1 MSRYLSWLRQAV
13 RFDPGLLL
21 LRGTAVTTAAMLAA
35 YGSALLVEHFAHLRV
50 DVVVQTV
57 VLAATAA
64 KVQSAADRYDRLLGL
79 AVLPAAAAGAAEIG
93 RLMTLHPNAADVLFT
108 LGTALAV
115 WVRRFGPRATRAGGL
130 LVLPL
135 VALLVMPPDAGPVP
149 GHDHTLWVALIAV
162 ASGAWVALFQAA
174 AVRTGL
180 VPAPVRAP
188 APESA
193 PESAP
198 EPEARRRPGVHTRMA
213 LQMAGAV
220 GGAFLAGRA
229 VWPDHWAWV
238 VLTAF
243 IVCSGARGR
252 GDVLFKGLQRAVG
265 AAAGTVV
272 ATAVAGSFG
281 PHEDAAVVLIF
292 AVLALATWLRE
303 LSYAY
308 WAACVTAVLSLL
320 YGWFGQSSDDL
331 LRTRL
336 AAIGLGAAVGIAASW
351 LILPLRTRDVLRR
364 RTADALAALTELLGV
379 TGTDR
384 PALLRGR
391 ARFAYGAA
399 QLELLARPLRAER
412 RAGRSARRLTG
423 RGGGS
428 PTVRPYRADV
438 VDAVSAC
445 EAPLG
450 VLVDG
455 AVTDPAL
462 WSDPRVARLNRAVA
476 ANSAAVRRAIGRR
489 PGPAYQGIRARIP
502 RQPGAAPVGPPEQLR
517 MLAALLAVDDALGT
531 MAAVFGD
538 PPQAEAEDG
547 REVGI
552 SSSSPSPSS
561 SPSSSDN

>member
-1 MSRYLSWLRQAV
+1 MSSYFSWLRRAV
-13 RFDPGLLL
+13 RFDPGLRL

-35 YGSALLVEHFAHLRV
+35 YGSALLIEHVADLRV
-50 DVVVQTV
+50 DVVVQAV

-64 KVQSAADRYDRLLGL
+64 RVQLAADRYDRLLGL

-93 RLMTLHPNAADVLFT
+93 RLMTLHPNLGDALFT
-108 LGTALAV
+108 FGTALAV
-115 WVRRFGPRATRAGGL
+115 WLRRVGPRAARAGGL

-135 VALLVMPPDAGPVP
+135 VALLVVPPDAGPVP
-149 GHDHTLWVALIAV
+149 GHEHTLWVALIAV
-162 ASGAWVALFQAA
+162 VSGAWVALLQTA

-188 APESA
+188 APT
-193 PESAP
+193 PESQPKP
-198 EPEARRRPGVHTRMA
+198 EPEPRRRPGVHTRTA

-220 GGAFLAGRA
+220 GGAFIAGRA
-229 VWPDHWAWV
+229 AWPDHWAWV

-308 WAACVTAVLSLL
+308 WAGCVTAVLSLL

-364 RTADALAALTELLGV
+364 RTADALAVLTELLGAS
-379 TGTDR
+379 GADR

-399 QLELLARPLRAER
+399 ELELLARPLRAER
-412 RAGRSARRLTG
+412 RALGLAGRLTG
-423 RGGGS
+423 GAPS
-428 PTVRPYRADV
+428 STHPYRADV
-438 VDAVSAC
+438 VDAVAAC

-455 AVTDPAL
+455 AVADPAL

-502 RQPGAAPVGPPEQLR
+502 RQPGATPAGSPEQLR

-538 PPQAEAEDG
+538 PPQPEAG
-547 REVGI
+547 EVEGAGI
-552 SSSSPSPSS
+552 S
-561 SPSSSDN
+561 

>member
-1 MSRYLSWLRQAV
+1 MMSRYFSWLRRAA
-13 RFDPGLLL
+13 RFDPGLRL
-21 LRGTAVTTAAMLAA
+21 LRESAVTTAAMLAA
-35 YGSALLVEHFAHLRV
+35 YGSALLIEHFAHLRV
-50 DVVVQTV
+50 DVVVQAV

-64 KVQSAADRYDRLLGL
+64 RVQLAADRYDRLLGL

-93 RLMTLHPNAADVLFT
+93 RLMTLHPNLADALFT
-108 LGTALAV
+108 LGTALAI
-115 WVRRFGPRATRAGGL
+115 WVRRFGPRAARAGGL

-135 VALLVMPPDAGPVP
+135 VALLVMPPDGGPVP

-162 ASGAWVALFQAA
+162 VSGAWVALFQAA

-180 VPAPVRAP
+180 VPAPVPTPAAP
-188 APESA
+188 AAEA
-193 PESAP
+193 TAA
-198 EPEARRRPGVHTRMA
+198 PEARRRPGVHTRMA

-220 GGAFLAGRA
+220 GGAFVAGRA

-252 GDVLFKGLQRAVG
+252 GDVLFKGLQRAIG

-308 WAACVTAVLSLL
+308 WAGCVTAVLSLL

-364 RTADALAALTELLGV
+364 RTADALAALTELLGAP
-379 TGTDR
+379 GGDR

-423 RGGGS
+423 RGAGS
-428 PTVRPYRADV
+428 PTGRPYRADV
-438 VDAVSAC
+438 VDAVAAC

-455 AVTDPAL
+455 AVADPAL

-489 PGPAYQGIRARIP
+489 PGPAYQGVRARIP
-502 RQPGAAPVGPPEQLR
+502 RQSGTAPSGPPEQLR

-538 PPQAEAEDG
+538 PPQAGAEDVK
-547 REVGI
+547 EVGI
-552 SSSSPSPSS
+552 S
-561 SPSSSDN
+561 

>member
-1 MSRYLSWLRQAV
+1 MMSRYFSWIRRAV
-13 RFDPGLLL
+13 RFDPGFRL
-21 LRGTAVTTAAMLAA
+21 LRESAVTTAAMLAA
-35 YGSALLVEHFAHLRV
+35 YGSALLIEHFADLRV
-50 DVVVQTV
+50 DVVVQAV

-64 KVQSAADRYDRLLGL
+64 RVQLAADRYDRLLGL

-93 RLMTLHPNAADVLFT
+93 RLMTLHPNLADALFT
-108 LGTALAV
+108 LGTALAI
-115 WVRRFGPRATRAGGL
+115 WVRRFGPRAARAGGL

-135 VALLVMPPDAGPVP
+135 VALLVMPPDGGPVP

-162 ASGAWVALFQAA
+162 VSGAWVALFQAA

-180 VPAPVRAP
+180 VPAPVPTPAAP
-188 APESA
+188 AAEA
-193 PESAP
+193 TAA
-198 EPEARRRPGVHTRMA
+198 PEARRRPGVHTRMA

-220 GGAFLAGRA
+220 GGAFVAGRA

-308 WAACVTAVLSLL
+308 WAGCVTAVLSLL

-364 RTADALAALTELLGV
+364 RTADALAALTELLGAP
-379 TGTDR
+379 GGDR

-412 RAGRSARRLTG
+412 RTLGLARQLP
-423 RGGGS
+423 GGAPS
-428 PTVRPYRADV
+428 TNPYRADV
-438 VDAVSAC
+438 VDAVAAC

-455 AVTDPAL
+455 AVADPAL

-489 PGPAYQGIRARIP
+489 PGPAYQGVRARIP
-502 RQPGAAPVGPPEQLR
+502 RQPGAAPAGPPEQLR

-538 PPQAEAEDG
+538 PPQAEAEDV
-547 REVGI
+547 EEAGI
-552 SSSSPSPSS
+552 S
-561 SPSSSDN
+561 

>member
-1 MSRYLSWLRQAV
+1 MSSYFSWLPRAV
-13 RFDPGLLL
+13 HFDPGLRL

-35 YGSALLVEHFAHLRV
+35 YGSALLIEHFAHLRV
-50 DVVVQTV
+50 DVVVQAV

-64 KVQSAADRYDRLLGL
+64 RVQLTADRYDRLLGL
-79 AVLPAAAAGAAEIG
+79 AVLPAAAAGAAEVG
-93 RLMTLHPNAADVLFT
+93 RLMTLHPNAADALFT

-115 WVRRFGPRATRAGGL
+115 WVRRFGPRAARAGGL

-162 ASGAWVALFQAA
+162 VSGAWVALFQAA

-180 VPAPVRAP
+180 VPAPARAP

-193 PESAP
+193 PAP

-308 WAACVTAVLSLL
+308 WAGCVTAVLSLL

-364 RTADALAALTELLGV
+364 RTADALAALTELLGSS
-379 TGTDR
+379 GGDR

-391 ARFAYGAA
+391 ARFAYGVA

-412 RAGRSARRLTG
+412 RTLGLAGRLP
-423 RGGGS
+423 GGAPS
-428 PTVRPYRADV
+428 THPYRADV
-438 VDAVSAC
+438 VDAVAAC

-455 AVTDPAL
+455 AVADPAL

-502 RQPGAAPVGPPEQLR
+502 RQAGATPAGSPEQLR

-538 PPQAEAEDG
+538 PPQAEAE
-547 REVGI
+547 EVKGAGT
-552 SSSSPSPSS
+552 S
-561 SPSSSDN
+561 

>member
-1 MSRYLSWLRQAV
+1 MSKYFPRLRRAV

-35 YGSALLVEHFAHLRV
+35 YGSALLIEHFADLRV
-50 DVVVQTV
+50 DVVVQAV
-57 VLAATAA
+57 VLAATAPRI
-64 KVQSAADRYDRLLGL
+64 QLAADRHDRLFGL

-93 RLMTLHPNAADVLFT
+93 RLMTLHPNLADTLFT

-115 WVRRFGPRATRAGGL
+115 WLRRFGPRAARAGGL

-135 VALLVMPPDAGPVP
+135 VALLVMPPGAGPVA
-149 GHDHTLWVALIAV
+149 GHDHALWVALIAV
-162 ASGAWVALFQAA
+162 VSGAWVALFQAV

-180 VPAPVRAP
+180 VPTPTGP
-188 APESA
+188 AAEA
-193 PESAP
+193 TVA
-198 EPEARRRPGVHTRMA
+198 PEARRRPGVHTRMA

-220 GGAFLAGRA
+220 GGAFVAGRA

-272 ATAVAGSFG
+272 ATAAAGAFG

-308 WAACVTAVLSLL
+308 WAGCVTAVLSLL

-364 RTADALAALTELLGV
+364 RTADALAALTELLG
-379 TGTDR
+379 TPGGDR

-391 ARFAYGAA
+391 ARFAYGAG

-412 RAGRSARRLTG
+412 RTLGLARRLP
-423 RGGGS
+423 GGVPS
-428 PTVRPYRADV
+428 THPYRADV
-438 VDAVSAC
+438 VDAVAAC
-445 EAPLG
+445 EEPLG

-455 AVTDPAL
+455 AVADPAL

-502 RQPGAAPVGPPEQLR
+502 RQAGATPAGSPEQLR

-538 PPQAEAEDG
+538 PPQAEAGEA
-547 REVGI
+547 EEAGI
-552 SSSSPSPSS
+552 S
-561 SPSSSDN
+561 

>member
-1 MSRYLSWLRQAV
+1 
-13 RFDPGLLL
+13 
-21 LRGTAVTTAAMLAA
+21 
-35 YGSALLVEHFAHLRV
+35 
-50 DVVVQTV
+50 
-57 VLAATAA
+57 
-64 KVQSAADRYDRLLGL
+64 
-79 AVLPAAAAGAAEIG
+79 
-93 RLMTLHPNAADVLFT
+93 MTLHPNLADALFT
-108 LGTALAV
+108 LGTALPV
-115 WVRRFGPRATRAGGL
+115 WLRRFGPRAARAGGL

-149 GHDHTLWVALIAV
+149 GHEHTLWVALIGV
-162 ASGAWVALFQAA
+162 VSGAWVALFQAA

-188 APESA
+188 VPESE
-193 PESAP
+193 PVSESAP
-198 EPEARRRPGVHTRMA
+198 EPEARRRPNVHTRMA

-220 GGAFLAGRA
+220 GGAFVAGRT

-252 GDVLFKGLQRAVG
+252 GDVLFKGFQRAVG

-272 ATAVAGSFG
+272 ATAVASSFG

-308 WAACVTAVLSLL
+308 WAGCVTAVLSLL

-364 RTADALAALTELLGV
+364 RTADALAALTELLGSS
-379 TGTDR
+379 GGDR

-391 ARFAYGAA
+391 ARFAYGVG

-412 RAGRSARRLTG
+412 RAFGLARRLP
-423 RGGGS
+423 RGAPS
-428 PTVRPYRADV
+428 THPHRADV

-455 AVTDPAL
+455 AVADPAL

-489 PGPAYQGIRARIP
+489 PGPAYQGIRALIP
-502 RQPGAAPVGPPEQLR
+502 RQSGAAPAGSPEQLR

-538 PPQAEAEDG
+538 PPQAEAEG
-547 REVGI
+547 VKEAGI
-552 SSSSPSPSS
+552 S
-561 SPSSSDN
+561 

>member
-1 MSRYLSWLRQAV
+1 
-13 RFDPGLLL
+13 
-21 LRGTAVTTAAMLAA
+21 MLAA
-35 YGSALLVEHFAHLRV
+35 YGSALLIEHFADLRV
-50 DVVVQTV
+50 DVVVQAV

-64 KVQSAADRYDRLLGL
+64 RVQLAADRYDRLLGL

-93 RLMTLHPNAADVLFT
+93 RLMTLHPNLADALFT
-108 LGTALAV
+108 LGTALAI
-115 WVRRFGPRATRAGGL
+115 WVRRFGPRAARAGGL

-135 VALLVMPPDAGPVP
+135 VALLVMPPDGGPVP

-162 ASGAWVALFQAA
+162 VSGAWVALFQAA

-180 VPAPVRAP
+180 VPAPVPTPAAP
-188 APESA
+188 AAEA
-193 PESAP
+193 TAA
-198 EPEARRRPGVHTRMA
+198 PEARRRPGVHTRMA

-220 GGAFLAGRA
+220 GGAFVAGRA

-308 WAACVTAVLSLL
+308 WAGCVTAVLSLL

-364 RTADALAALTELLGV
+364 RTADALAALTELLGAP
-379 TGTDR
+379 GGDR

-412 RAGRSARRLTG
+412 RTLGLARQLP
-423 RGGGS
+423 GGAPS
-428 PTVRPYRADV
+428 TNPYRADV
-438 VDAVSAC
+438 VDAVAAC

-455 AVTDPAL
+455 AVADPAL

-489 PGPAYQGIRARIP
+489 PGPAYQGVRARIP
-502 RQPGAAPVGPPEQLR
+502 RQPGAAPAGPPEQLR

-538 PPQAEAEDG
+538 PPQAEAEDV
-547 REVGI
+547 EEAGI
-552 SSSSPSPSS
+552 S
-561 SPSSSDN
+561 

>member
-1 MSRYLSWLRQAV
+1 MSRSFSWLRRAV

-35 YGSALLVEHFAHLRV
+35 YGSALLVEHLAHLRV
-50 DVVVQTV
+50 DVVVQAV

-64 KVQSAADRYDRLLGL
+64 RVQLTADRYDRLLGL
-79 AVLPAAAAGAAEIG
+79 AVLPAAAAGAAEVG
-93 RLMTLHPNAADVLFT
+93 RLMTLHPNVADALFT
-108 LGTALAV
+108 LGMALPV
-115 WVRRFGPRATRAGGL
+115 WVRRFGPRAARAGGL
-130 LVLPL
+130 LALPL
-135 VALLVMPPDAGPVP
+135 VALLVMPPDAGPLP

-162 ASGAWVALFQAA
+162 VSGAWVALAQAA

-180 VPAPVRAP
+180 IPAPVRAP
-188 APESA
+188 APA
-193 PESAP
+193 PEAP
-198 EPEARRRPGVHTRMA
+198 DPAPAPAPATAAEPEARRRPLVHTRMA

-252 GDVLFKGLQRAVG
+252 GDVLFKGLLRALG
-265 AAAGTVV
+265 AAAGTIV
-272 ATAVAGSFG
+272 ATAVAGAFG

-308 WAACVTAVLSLL
+308 WAGCVTAVLSLL

-336 AAIGLGAAVGIAASW
+336 AAIGLGAAVGIAAAW
-351 LILPLRTRDVLRR
+351 LILPVRTRDVLRR
-364 RTADALAALTELLGV
+364 RTADTLAALNELLGLPDP
-379 TGTDR
+379 DR
-384 PALLRGR
+384 RALLRGR

-399 QLELLARPLRAER
+399 QLGLLARPLRAER
-412 RAGRSARRLTG
+412 RALGVAGRLPG
-423 RGGGS
+423 RAPS
-428 PTVRPYRADV
+428 TRPCRADV
-438 VDAVSAC
+438 VDAVTAC

-455 AVTDPAL
+455 AVADPAL
-462 WSDPRVARLNRAVA
+462 WTDPRVTRLNRAVA
-476 ANSAAVRRAIGRR
+476 ANSAAVRRAIGGR
-489 PGPAYQGIRARIP
+489 PGPAYQGVRARIP
-502 RQPGAAPVGPPEQLR
+502 KQSGAGPSGPPEQLR
-517 MLAALLAVDDALGT
+517 MLAALLAVDDALGM

-538 PPQAEAEDG
+538 PPPAPPSDG
-547 REVGI
+547 GGGDGGGSG
-552 SSSSPSPSS
+552 SS
-561 SPSSSDN
+561 

>member
-1 MSRYLSWLRQAV
+1 MSRYFARLPRAV
-13 RFDPGLLL
+13 RFDPGLRL
-21 LRGTAVTTAAMLAA
+21 LRGTTVTTAAVLAA
-35 YGSALLVEHFAHLRV
+35 YGSALLIEHLARLRV
-50 DVVVQTV
+50 DVVVQAV

-64 KVQSAADRYDRLLGL
+64 QVQRAADRYDRLLGL

-93 RLMTLHPNAADVLFT
+93 RLMTLHPNAADALFT
-108 LGTALAV
+108 LGTALPILL
-115 WVRRFGPRATRAGGL
+115 RRFGPRATRAGSL

-135 VALLVMPPDAGPVP
+135 VALLVVPPDAGPVP
-149 GHDHTLWVALIAV
+149 DHARTLWIALIAV
-162 ASGAWVALFQAA
+162 VSGAWVTLLQSA

-188 APESA
+188 APEPA
-193 PESAP
+193 PA
-198 EPEARRRPGVHTRMA
+198 PEARRRPGVHTRTA

-220 GGAFLAGRA
+220 GGALIAGRT
-229 VWPDHWAWV
+229 VWPDHWTWV

-252 GDVLFKGLQRAVG
+252 ADVLFKGLLRALG
-265 AAAGTVV
+265 AAVGTVV

-281 PHEDAAVVLIF
+281 PHADAAVVLIF

-336 AAIGLGAAVGIAASW
+336 AAIGLGAAIGIAASW

-364 RTADALAALTELLGV
+364 RTADALAALTEFLGA

-391 ARFAYGAA
+391 ARFVHGAG

-412 RAGRSARRLTG
+412 RALGLAGRLPG
-423 RGGGS
+423 RIPAGG
-428 PTVRPYRADV
+428 RPYRADV
-438 VDAVSAC
+438 VDAVTAC

-455 AVTDPAL
+455 ATADPAL

-489 PGPAYQGIRARIP
+489 PGPAYQGVRARIP
-502 RQPGAAPVGPPEQLR
+502 KQSGAAPAGSPEQLR

-531 MAAVFGD
+531 VAAVFGD
-538 PPQAEAEDG
+538 PPQPGAEEAEG
-547 REVGI
+547 AGT
-552 SSSSPSPSS
+552 S
-561 SPSSSDN
+561 

>member
-1 MSRYLSWLRQAV
+1 MSKYFSGLRRAV

-21 LRGTAVTTAAMLAA
+21 LRETAVTTAAMLAA
-35 YGSALLVEHFAHLRV
+35 YGSALLIEHLAHLRV
-50 DVVVQTV
+50 DVVVQAV

-64 KVQSAADRYDRLLGL
+64 RVQLTADRYDRLLGL
-79 AVLPAAAAGAAEIG
+79 AVLPAAAAGAAEVG
-93 RLMTLHPNAADVLFT
+93 RLMTLHPNLGDVHFT
-108 LGTALAV
+108 LGTALPI
-115 WVRRFGPRATRAGGL
+115 WVRRFGPRAGRAGGL

-135 VALLVMPPDAGPVP
+135 IALLVMPPDAGPLP
-149 GHDHTLWVALIAV
+149 GHDHTLWVALIALV
-162 ASGAWVALFQAA
+162 SGAWVATAQAV

-180 VPAPVRAP
+180 VPAPVRPPAP
-188 APESA
+188 APEPA
-193 PESAP
+193 DPGGTAP
-198 EPEARRRPGVHTRMA
+198 EPRPAARWRPLVHTRMA

-252 GDVLFKGLQRAVG
+252 ADVLFKGLLRAVG

-308 WAACVTAVLSLL
+308 WAGCVTAVLSLL
-320 YGWFGQSSDDL
+320 YGWFGQGSDDL

-336 AAIGLGAAVGIAASW
+336 AAIGLGAAVGIAAAW

-364 RTADALAALTELLGV
+364 RTADALAALTDLLGV
-379 TGTDR
+379 AGTDR

-391 ARFAYGAA
+391 ARFAYGVE
-399 QLELLARPLRAER
+399 QLGLMARPLRAER
-412 RAGRSARRLTG
+412 SAGRLTRRLTG
-423 RGGGS
+423 RGGGRGGGS
-428 PTVRPYRADV
+428 PADRPYRADV

-445 EAPLG
+445 EAPLR

-455 AVTDPAL
+455 AVADPAL

-476 ANSAAVRRAIGRR
+476 ANTAAVRRSIGRR
-489 PGPAYQGIRARIP
+489 PGPGYQAVRARIP
-502 RQPGAAPVGPPEQLR
+502 RQAGAAPTGTPEQLR
-517 MLAALLAVDDALGT
+517 MLAALLTVDDALGT
-531 MAAVFGD
+531 MAGVFGD
-538 PPQAEAEDG
+538 PPPAPPEDG
-547 REVGI
+547 GGGEPGA
-552 SSSSPSPSS
+552 S
-561 SPSSSDN
+561 

>member
-1 MSRYLSWLRQAV
+1 MSSYFSRIPRSV
-13 RFDPGLLL
+13 RFDPGLRL
-21 LRGTAVTTAAMLAA
+21 LRGTAVTTAAMLAS
-35 YGSALLVEHFAHLRV
+35 YGSALLIEHFAHLRV
-50 DVVVQTV
+50 DVVVQAV

-64 KVQSAADRYDRLLGL
+64 RVQLGADRYDRLLGL
-79 AVLPAAAAGAAEIG
+79 AVLPAAGAGAAEVG
-93 RLMTLHPNAADVLFT
+93 RLMTLHPNAADALFT

-115 WVRRFGPRATRAGGL
+115 WVRRFGPRATRAGSL

-135 VALLVMPPDAGPVP
+135 VALLVVPPGAGPVP
-149 GHDHTLWVALIAV
+149 GHDHTLWVALVAV
-162 ASGAWVALFQAA
+162 VSGAWVAVLQAV

-180 VPAPVRAP
+180 VPAPVREP
-188 APESA
+188 APEPVPPTQ
-193 PESAP
+193 PEA
-198 EPEARRRPGVHTRMA
+198 EARRRPGVHTRTA

-220 GGAFLAGRA
+220 GGAFVAGRA

-292 AVLALATWLRE
+292 AVLAVATWLRE

-379 TGTDR
+379 AGGDR
-384 PALLRGR
+384 PALERGR
-391 ARFAYGAA
+391 ARFTYGAA

-412 RAGRSARRLTG
+412 HALGLAGRLP
-423 RGGGS
+423 GGTPS
-428 PTVRPYRADV
+428 THPYRADV
-438 VDAVSAC
+438 LDAVAAC
-445 EAPLG
+445 GAPLG

-455 AVTDPAL
+455 AVADPAL

-489 PGPAYQGIRARIP
+489 PGPAYQAVRARIP
-502 RQPGAAPVGPPEQLR
+502 RQPGAAPAGSPEQLR

-538 PPQAEAEDG
+538 PPPAGPEAAEEAE
-547 REVGI
+547 V
-552 SSSSPSPSS
+552 S
-561 SPSSSDN
+561 

>member
-1 MSRYLSWLRQAV
+1 MSRYFARLPRAV
-13 RFDPGLLL
+13 RFDPGLRL
-21 LRGTAVTTAAMLAA
+21 LRGTAVTTAAVLAA
-35 YGSALLVEHFAHLRV
+35 YGSALLIEHFADLRV
-50 DVVVQTV
+50 DVVVQAV
-57 VLAATAA
+57 VLAATTAQ
-64 KVQSAADRYDRLLGL
+64 VQRTADRYDRLLGL

-93 RLMTLHPNAADVLFT
+93 RLMTLHPNAADALFT
-108 LGTALAV
+108 LGTALPI
-115 WVRRFGPRATRAGGL
+115 WLRRFGPRATRAGSL

-135 VALLVMPPDAGPVP
+135 VALLVVPPDAGPVP
-149 GHDHTLWVALIAV
+149 DHSRTLWIALIAV
-162 ASGAWVALFQAA
+162 VSGAWVALLQCA

-188 APESA
+188 APESEPAAA
-193 PESAP
+193 PAP
-198 EPEARRRPGVHTRMA
+198 APEARRRPDVHTRTA

-220 GGAFLAGRA
+220 GGAFIAGRT
-229 VWPDHWAWV
+229 VWPDHWTWV

-252 GDVLFKGLQRAVG
+252 ADVLFKGLLRALG
-265 AAAGTVV
+265 AAVGTVV

-292 AVLALATWLRE
+292 AVLALATWLRD

-336 AAIGLGAAVGIAASW
+336 AAIGLGAAIGIAASW

-364 RTADALAALTELLGV
+364 RTADALAALTEFLGA

-391 ARFAYGAA
+391 ARFAYGAG

-412 RAGRSARRLTG
+412 RALGLAGRLPG
-423 RGGGS
+423 RIPAGG
-428 PTVRPYRADV
+428 RPYRADV
-438 VDAVSAC
+438 VDAVTAC

-455 AVTDPAL
+455 ATADPAL

-489 PGPAYQGIRARIP
+489 PGPAYQGVRARIP
-502 RQPGAAPVGPPEQLR
+502 KQSGAAPAGSPEQLR

-531 MAAVFGD
+531 MSAVFGD
-538 PPQAEAEDG
+538 PPPAQAE
-547 REVGI
+547 EVEGAGT
-552 SSSSPSPSS
+552 S
-561 SPSSSDN
+561 

>member
-1 MSRYLSWLRQAV
+1 MSSYFSWLRRAV
-13 RFDPGLLL
+13 RFDPGLRL

-35 YGSALLVEHFAHLRV
+35 YGSALLIEHVADLRV
-50 DVVVQTV
+50 DVVVQAV

-64 KVQSAADRYDRLLGL
+64 RVQLAADRYDRLLGL

-93 RLMTLHPNAADVLFT
+93 RLMTLHPNLADGLFT
-108 LGTALAV
+108 FGTALAV
-115 WVRRFGPRATRAGGL
+115 WLRRFGPRAARAGGL

-135 VALLVMPPDAGPVP
+135 VALLVVPPDAGPVP
-149 GHDHTLWVALIAV
+149 GHEHTLWVALIAV
-162 ASGAWVALFQAA
+162 VSGAWVALLQTA

-188 APESA
+188 APT
-193 PESAP
+193 PESQPKP
-198 EPEARRRPGVHTRMA
+198 EPEARRRPGVHTRTA

-220 GGAFLAGRA
+220 GGAFVAGRA
-229 VWPDHWAWV
+229 AWPDHWAWV

-308 WAACVTAVLSLL
+308 WAGCVTAVLSLL

-364 RTADALAALTELLGV
+364 RTADALAVLTELLGAS
-379 TGTDR
+379 GADR

-399 QLELLARPLRAER
+399 ELELLARPLRAER
-412 RAGRSARRLTG
+412 RALGLAGRLTG
-423 RGGGS
+423 GAPS
-428 PTVRPYRADV
+428 STHPYRADV
-438 VDAVSAC
+438 VDAVAAC

-455 AVTDPAL
+455 AVADPAL

-489 PGPAYQGIRARIP
+489 PGPAYRGIRARIP
-502 RQPGAAPVGPPEQLR
+502 RQPGATPAGSPEQLR

-538 PPQAEAEDG
+538 PPQAEAEDVKG
-547 REVGI
+547 AAT
-552 SSSSPSPSS
+552 S
-561 SPSSSDN
+561 

>member
-1 MSRYLSWLRQAV
+1 MSRYFSWLRRAA
-13 RFDPGLLL
+13 RFDPGLRL
-21 LRGTAVTTAAMLAA
+21 LRESAVTTAAMLAA
-35 YGSALLVEHFAHLRV
+35 YGSALLIEHFAHLRV
-50 DVVVQTV
+50 DVVVQAV

-64 KVQSAADRYDRLLGL
+64 RVQLAADRYDRLLGL

-93 RLMTLHPNAADVLFT
+93 RLMTLHPNLADALFT
-108 LGTALAV
+108 LGTALAI
-115 WVRRFGPRATRAGGL
+115 WVRRFGPRAARAGGL

-135 VALLVMPPDAGPVP
+135 VALLVMPPDGGPVP

-162 ASGAWVALFQAA
+162 VSGAWVALFQAA

-180 VPAPVRAP
+180 VPAPVPTPAAP
-188 APESA
+188 AAEA
-193 PESAP
+193 TAA
-198 EPEARRRPGVHTRMA
+198 PEARRRPGVHTRMA

-220 GGAFLAGRA
+220 GGAFVAGRA

-252 GDVLFKGLQRAVG
+252 GDVLFKGLQRAIG

-308 WAACVTAVLSLL
+308 WAGCVTAVLSLL

-364 RTADALAALTELLGV
+364 RTADALAALTELLGAP
-379 TGTDR
+379 GGDR

-423 RGGGS
+423 RGAGS
-428 PTVRPYRADV
+428 PTGRPYRADV
-438 VDAVSAC
+438 VDAVAAC

-455 AVTDPAL
+455 AVADPAL

-489 PGPAYQGIRARIP
+489 PGPAYQGVRARIP
-502 RQPGAAPVGPPEQLR
+502 RQSGTAPSGPPEQLR

-538 PPQAEAEDG
+538 PPQAGAEDVK
-547 REVGI
+547 EVGI
-552 SSSSPSPSS
+552 S
-561 SPSSSDN
+561 

>member
-1 MSRYLSWLRQAV
+1 MSSYFARFPRSV
-13 RFDPGLLL
+13 RFDPGLRL

-35 YGSALLVEHFAHLRV
+35 YGSALLIEHFAQLRV
-50 DVVVQTV
+50 DVVVQAV

-64 KVQSAADRYDRLLGL
+64 RVQLTSDRYDRLLGL

-93 RLMTLHPNAADVLFT
+93 RLMTLHPNAADALFT

-115 WVRRFGPRATRAGGL
+115 GVRRFGPRAARAGGM

-135 VALLVMPPDAGPVP
+135 VALLVMPPDTGPVP

-162 ASGAWVALFQAA
+162 VSGAWVALFQAA

-193 PESAP
+193 PPPEQP
-198 EPEARRRPGVHTRMA
+198 EPEPAARRRPGVHTRTA
-213 LQMAGAV
+213 LQTAGAV

-272 ATAVAGSFG
+272 ATAVAGAFG

-292 AVLALATWLRE
+292 AVLAVATWLRE

-379 TGTDR
+379 AGTDR
-384 PALLRGR
+384 PALHRGR

-423 RGGGS
+423 RGSPAGG
-428 PTVRPYRADV
+428 PYRADV
-438 VDAVSAC
+438 VDAVAAC

-455 AVTDPAL
+455 AVADPAL

-489 PGPAYQGIRARIP
+489 PGPAYQGVRARIP
-502 RQPGAAPVGPPEQLR
+502 RQPGTAPAGSPEQLR

-538 PPQAEAEDG
+538 PPRAGAEDAEG
-547 REVGI
+547 AVA
-552 SSSSPSPSS
+552 P
-561 SPSSSDN
+561 

>member
-1 MSRYLSWLRQAV
+1 MSSYFSWLRRAV
-13 RFDPGLLL
+13 RFDPGLRL

-35 YGSALLVEHFAHLRV
+35 YGSALLIEHVAGLRV
-50 DVVVQTV
+50 DVVVQAV

-64 KVQSAADRYDRLLGL
+64 RVQLAADRYDRLLGL

-93 RLMTLHPNAADVLFT
+93 RLMTLHPNLADGLFT
-108 LGTALAV
+108 FGTALAV
-115 WVRRFGPRATRAGGL
+115 WLRRFGPRAARAGGL

-135 VALLVMPPDAGPVP
+135 VALLVVPPDAGPVP
-149 GHDHTLWVALIAV
+149 GHEHTLWVALIAV
-162 ASGAWVALFQAA
+162 VSGAWVALLQTA

-188 APESA
+188 APT
-193 PESAP
+193 PESQPKP
-198 EPEARRRPGVHTRMA
+198 EPEPRRRPGVHTRTA

-220 GGAFLAGRA
+220 GGAFVAGRA
-229 VWPDHWAWV
+229 AWPDHWAWV

-308 WAACVTAVLSLL
+308 WAGCVTAVLSLL

-364 RTADALAALTELLGV
+364 RTADALAVLTELLGAS
-379 TGTDR
+379 GADR

-399 QLELLARPLRAER
+399 ELELLARPLRAER
-412 RAGRSARRLTG
+412 RALGLAGRLTG
-423 RGGGS
+423 GAPS
-428 PTVRPYRADV
+428 STRPSRADV
-438 VDAVSAC
+438 VDAVAAC

-455 AVTDPAL
+455 AVADPAL

-476 ANSAAVRRAIGRR
+476 ANNAAVRRAIGRR

-502 RQPGAAPVGPPEQLR
+502 RQPGATPAGSPEQLR

-538 PPQAEAEDG
+538 PPQAEAEDVKG
-547 REVGI
+547 AAT
-552 SSSSPSPSS
+552 S
-561 SPSSSDN
+561 

>member
-1 MSRYLSWLRQAV
+1 MSSYFSWLRRAV
-13 RFDPGLLL
+13 RFDPGLRL

-35 YGSALLVEHFAHLRV
+35 YGSALLIEHFAGLRV
-50 DVVVQTV
+50 DVVVQAV

-64 KVQSAADRYDRLLGL
+64 RVQLAADRYDRLLGL
-79 AVLPAAAAGAAEIG
+79 AVLPAGAAGAAEIG
-93 RLMTLHPNAADVLFT
+93 RLMTLHPDLADALFT
-108 LGTALAV
+108 FGTALAV
-115 WVRRFGPRATRAGGL
+115 WLRRFGPRAARAGGL

-135 VALLVMPPDAGPVP
+135 VALLVVPPDAGPVP
-149 GHDHTLWVALIAV
+149 GHEHTLWVALIAV
-162 ASGAWVALFQAA
+162 VSGAWVALLQTA

-188 APESA
+188 APT
-193 PESAP
+193 PESQPKP
-198 EPEARRRPGVHTRMA
+198 EPEARRRPGVHTRTA

-220 GGAFLAGRA
+220 GGAFVAGRA
-229 VWPDHWAWV
+229 AWPDHWAWV

-308 WAACVTAVLSLL
+308 WAGCVTAVLSLL

-399 QLELLARPLRAER
+399 ELELLARPLRAER
-412 RAGRSARRLTG
+412 RVLGLAGRLPGGAPSATH
-423 RGGGS
+423 
-428 PTVRPYRADV
+428 PHRADV
-438 VDAVSAC
+438 VDAVAAC

-455 AVTDPAL
+455 AVADPAL

-502 RQPGAAPVGPPEQLR
+502 RQPGTTPEGSPEQLR

-538 PPQAEAEDG
+538 PPQAEAEDVKG
-547 REVGI
+547 AAT
-552 SSSSPSPSS
+552 S
-561 SPSSSDN
+561 

>member
-1 MSRYLSWLRQAV
+1 MMSRYFSWLRRAA
-13 RFDPGLLL
+13 RFDPGLRL
-21 LRGTAVTTAAMLAA
+21 LRESAVTTAAMLAA
-35 YGSALLVEHFAHLRV
+35 YGSALLIEHFAHLRV
-50 DVVVQTV
+50 DVVVRAV

-64 KVQSAADRYDRLLGL
+64 RVQLAADRYDRLLGL

-93 RLMTLHPNAADVLFT
+93 RLMTLHPNLADALFT
-108 LGTALAV
+108 LGTALAI
-115 WVRRFGPRATRAGGL
+115 WVRRFGPRAARAGGL

-135 VALLVMPPDAGPVP
+135 VALLVMPPDGGPVP

-162 ASGAWVALFQAA
+162 VSGAWVALFQAA

-180 VPAPVRAP
+180 VPAPVPTPAAP
-188 APESA
+188 AAEA
-193 PESAP
+193 TAA
-198 EPEARRRPGVHTRMA
+198 PEARRRPGVHTRMA

-220 GGAFLAGRA
+220 GGAFVAGRA

-252 GDVLFKGLQRAVG
+252 GDVLFKGLQRAIG

-308 WAACVTAVLSLL
+308 WAGCVTAVLSLL

-364 RTADALAALTELLGV
+364 RTADALAALTELLGAP
-379 TGTDR
+379 GGDR

-423 RGGGS
+423 RGAGS
-428 PTVRPYRADV
+428 PTGRPYRADV
-438 VDAVSAC
+438 VDAVAAC

-455 AVTDPAL
+455 AVADPAL

-489 PGPAYQGIRARIP
+489 PGPAYQGVRARIP
-502 RQPGAAPVGPPEQLR
+502 RQSGTAPSGPPEQLR

-538 PPQAEAEDG
+538 PPQAGAEDVK
-547 REVGI
+547 EVGI
-552 SSSSPSPSS
+552 S
-561 SPSSSDN
+561 

>member
-1 MSRYLSWLRQAV
+1 MSSFFSRLPRAV
-13 RFDPGLLL
+13 RFDPGLRLL
-21 LRGTAVTTAAMLAA
+21 CGTAVTTAAMLAA
-35 YGSALLVEHFAHLRV
+35 YGSALLIEHLAHLRV
-50 DVVVQTV
+50 DVVVQAV

-64 KVQSAADRYDRLLGL
+64 RIQLTADRYDRLIGL

-93 RLMTLHPNAADVLFT
+93 RLMTLHPNVADALFT

-115 WVRRFGPRATRAGGL
+115 WVRRFGPRVAPAGGL

-135 VALLVMPPDAGPVP
+135 VALLVMPPDGGPAADH
-149 GHDHTLWVALIAV
+149 GHTLWVALIAV
-162 ASGAWVALFQAA
+162 VSGAWVALFQAA

-188 APESA
+188 V

-198 EPEARRRPGVHTRMA
+198 EPGARRRPDVHTRMA

-220 GGAFLAGRA
+220 GGAFVAGRA

-272 ATAVAGSFG
+272 ATAVAGAFG

-308 WAACVTAVLSLL
+308 WAGCVTAVLSLL

-364 RTADALAALTELLGV
+364 RTADALAALNDLLGV

-412 RAGRSARRLTG
+412 RAARSARRLTG
-423 RGGGS
+423 RGS
-428 PTVRPYRADV
+428 PAGRPYRADV
-438 VDAVSAC
+438 VDAVVAC

-455 AVTDPAL
+455 AVADPAL

-476 ANSAAVRRAIGRR
+476 ANSAAVRRAIGHR
-489 PGPAYQGIRARIP
+489 PGPAYQAIRARIP
-502 RQPGAAPVGPPEQLR
+502 RQPGAAPTGSPEQLR
-517 MLAALLAVDDALGT
+517 MLAALLAVDDALGA

-538 PPQAEAEDG
+538 PPQAEAEAVKEAG
-547 REVGI
+547 V
-552 SSSSPSPSS
+552 S
-561 SPSSSDN
+561 

>member
-1 MSRYLSWLRQAV
+1 MSSYFSWLRRAV
-13 RFDPGLLL
+13 RFDPGLRL

-35 YGSALLVEHFAHLRV
+35 YGSALLIEHFAGLRV
-50 DVVVQTV
+50 DVVVQAV

-64 KVQSAADRYDRLLGL
+64 RVQLAADRYDRLLGL

-93 RLMTLHPNAADVLFT
+93 RLMTLHPDLGDALFT
-108 LGTALAV
+108 FGTALAV
-115 WVRRFGPRATRAGGL
+115 WLRRFGPRAARAGGL

-135 VALLVMPPDAGPVP
+135 VALLVVPPDAGPVP
-149 GHDHTLWVALIAV
+149 GHEHTLWVALIAV
-162 ASGAWVALFQAA
+162 VSGAWVALLQTA

-188 APESA
+188 APM
-193 PESAP
+193 PESQPKP
-198 EPEARRRPGVHTRMA
+198 EPEARRRPGVHTRTA

-220 GGAFLAGRA
+220 GGAFVAGRA
-229 VWPDHWAWV
+229 AWPDHWAWV

-308 WAACVTAVLSLL
+308 WAGCVTAVLSLL

-364 RTADALAALTELLGV
+364 RTADALAVLTELLGAS
-379 TGTDR
+379 GADR

-399 QLELLARPLRAER
+399 ELELLARPLRAER
-412 RAGRSARRLTG
+412 RALGLAGRLTG
-423 RGGGS
+423 GAPS
-428 PTVRPYRADV
+428 STRPSRADV
-438 VDAVSAC
+438 VDAVAAC

-455 AVTDPAL
+455 AVADPAL

-489 PGPAYQGIRARIP
+489 PGPAYRGIRARIP
-502 RQPGAAPVGPPEQLR
+502 RQPGATPAGSPEQLR

-538 PPQAEAEDG
+538 PPLAETEDVKG
-547 REVGI
+547 AAT
-552 SSSSPSPSS
+552 S
-561 SPSSSDN
+561 

>member
-1 MSRYLSWLRQAV
+1 MSSYFSWLRRAV
-13 RFDPGLLL
+13 RFDPGLRL

-35 YGSALLVEHFAHLRV
+35 YGSALLIEHVADLRV
-50 DVVVQTV
+50 DVVVQAV

-64 KVQSAADRYDRLLGL
+64 RVQLAADRYDRLLGL

-93 RLMTLHPNAADVLFT
+93 RLMTLHPDLGDALFT
-108 LGTALAV
+108 FGTALAV
-115 WVRRFGPRATRAGGL
+115 WLRRFGPRAARAGGL

-135 VALLVMPPDAGPVP
+135 VALLVVPPDAGPVP
-149 GHDHTLWVALIAV
+149 GHEHTLWVALIAV
-162 ASGAWVALFQAA
+162 VSGAWVALLQTA

-188 APESA
+188 APT
-193 PESAP
+193 PESQPKP
-198 EPEARRRPGVHTRMA
+198 EPEARRRPGVHTRTA

-220 GGAFLAGRA
+220 GGAFVAGRA
-229 VWPDHWAWV
+229 AWPDHWAWV

-272 ATAVAGSFG
+272 ATAVAGFFG

-308 WAACVTAVLSLL
+308 WAGCVTAVLSLL

-364 RTADALAALTELLGV
+364 RTADALAVLTELLGAS
-379 TGTDR
+379 GTDR

-399 QLELLARPLRAER
+399 ELELLARPLRAER
-412 RAGRSARRLTG
+412 RALGLAGRLTG
-423 RGGGS
+423 GAPS
-428 PTVRPYRADV
+428 STRPSRADV
-438 VDAVSAC
+438 VDAVAAC

-455 AVTDPAL
+455 AVADPAL

-489 PGPAYQGIRARIP
+489 PGPAYRGIRARIP
-502 RQPGAAPVGPPEQLR
+502 RQPGATPAGSPEQLR

-538 PPQAEAEDG
+538 PPQAEAEDVKG
-547 REVGI
+547 AAI
-552 SSSSPSPSS
+552 S
-561 SPSSSDN
+561 

>member
-1 MSRYLSWLRQAV
+1 MSSYFSRLSRAV
-13 RFDPGLLL
+13 HFDPGLRL
-21 LRGTAVTTAAMLAA
+21 LRATAVTTAAMLAA
-35 YGSALLVEHFAHLRV
+35 YGSALLIEHFADLRV
-50 DVVVQTV
+50 DVVVQAV

-64 KVQSAADRYDRLLGL
+64 RVQLSADRYDRLLGL
-79 AVLPAAAAGAAEIG
+79 AVLPAAAAGSAEIG
-93 RLMTLHPNAADVLFT
+93 RLMTLHPDLADALFT
-108 LGTALAV
+108 FGTALAV
-115 WVRRFGPRATRAGGL
+115 WLRRFGPRAARAGGL

-135 VALLVMPPDAGPVP
+135 VALLVVPADAGPVP
-149 GHDHTLWVALIAV
+149 GHDHALWVALIAV
-162 ASGAWVALFQAA
+162 VSGAWVALCQAV

-180 VPAPVRAP
+180 VPAPVRVP

-193 PESAP
+193 PEP
-198 EPEARRRPGVHTRMA
+198 QARRRPNVHTRTA

-391 ARFAYGAA
+391 VRFAYGAA
-399 QLELLARPLRAER
+399 QLELLAPSLRAER
-412 RAGRSARRLTG
+412 RAWRSARRLTG
-423 RGGGS
+423 RGRGS
-428 PTVRPYRADV
+428 PVGRPYRADV
-438 VDAVSAC
+438 VDAVAAC

-455 AVTDPAL
+455 AVADPAL

-502 RQPGAAPVGPPEQLR
+502 RQSGAGPVGPPEQLR

-538 PPQAEAEDG
+538 PPQAEAEDV

-552 SSSSPSPSS
+552 SSSSPS
-561 SPSSSDN
+561 SSDN

>member
-1 MSRYLSWLRQAV
+1 MSRYFSWIRRAV
-13 RFDPGLLL
+13 RFDPGFRL
-21 LRGTAVTTAAMLAA
+21 LRESAVTTAAMLAA
-35 YGSALLVEHFAHLRV
+35 YGSALLIEHFADLRV
-50 DVVVQTV
+50 DVVVQAV

-64 KVQSAADRYDRLLGL
+64 RVQLAADRYDRLLGL

-93 RLMTLHPNAADVLFT
+93 RLMTLHPNLADALFT
-108 LGTALAV
+108 LGTALAI
-115 WVRRFGPRATRAGGL
+115 WVRRFGPRAARAGGL

-135 VALLVMPPDAGPVP
+135 VALLVMPPDGGPVP

-162 ASGAWVALFQAA
+162 VSGAWVALFQAA

-180 VPAPVRAP
+180 VPAPVPTPAAP
-188 APESA
+188 AAEA
-193 PESAP
+193 TAA
-198 EPEARRRPGVHTRMA
+198 PEARRRPGVHTRMA

-220 GGAFLAGRA
+220 GGAFVAGRA

-308 WAACVTAVLSLL
+308 WAGCVTAVLSLL

-364 RTADALAALTELLGV
+364 RTADALAALTELLGAP
-379 TGTDR
+379 GGDR

-412 RAGRSARRLTG
+412 RTLGLARQLP
-423 RGGGS
+423 GGAPS
-428 PTVRPYRADV
+428 TNPYRADV
-438 VDAVSAC
+438 VDAVAAC

-455 AVTDPAL
+455 AVADPAL

-489 PGPAYQGIRARIP
+489 PGPAYQGVRARIP
-502 RQPGAAPVGPPEQLR
+502 RQPGAAPAGPPEQLR

-538 PPQAEAEDG
+538 PPQAEAEDV
-547 REVGI
+547 EEAGI
-552 SSSSPSPSS
+552 S
-561 SPSSSDN
+561 

>member
-1 MSRYLSWLRQAV
+1 MSSYFSWLHRAV
-13 RFDPGLLL
+13 RFDPGLRL

-35 YGSALLVEHFAHLRV
+35 YGSALLIEHFADLRV
-50 DVVVQTV
+50 DVVVQAV

-64 KVQSAADRYDRLLGL
+64 RVQLAADRYDRLLGL
-79 AVLPAAAAGAAEIG
+79 AVLPTAAAGAAEIG
-93 RLMTLHPNAADVLFT
+93 RLMTLHPNAADALFT

-115 WVRRFGPRATRAGGL
+115 WLRRFGPRAARGGGL

-135 VALLVMPPDAGPVP
+135 VALLVMPPDAGPVAD
-149 GHDHTLWVALIAV
+149 HEHTLWVALIAV
-162 ASGAWVALFQAA
+162 VSGAWVALFQAA

-188 APESA
+188 APA
-193 PESAP
+193 PEPEPEPQA
-198 EPEARRRPGVHTRMA
+198 EPEARRRPDVHTRMA

-220 GGAFLAGRA
+220 GGAFVAGRA

-252 GDVLFKGLQRAVG
+252 GDVLFKGFQRAVG

-292 AVLALATWLRE
+292 AVLAVATWLRE

-308 WAACVTAVLSLL
+308 WAGCVTAVLSLL

-364 RTADALAALTELLGV
+364 RTADALAVLTELLGSA
-379 TGTDR
+379 GGDR

-391 ARFAYGAA
+391 ARFAYGAG

-412 RAGRSARRLTG
+412 RALGLAGRLP
-423 RGGGS
+423 GGAAS
-428 PTVRPYRADV
+428 STHPHRADV
-438 VDAVSAC
+438 VDAVAAC

-455 AVTDPAL
+455 AVADPAL

-502 RQPGAAPVGPPEQLR
+502 RQAGATPAGSPELLR

-538 PPQAEAEDG
+538 PPQAEAG
-547 REVGI
+547 EVEEAGI
-552 SSSSPSPSS
+552 S
-561 SPSSSDN
+561 